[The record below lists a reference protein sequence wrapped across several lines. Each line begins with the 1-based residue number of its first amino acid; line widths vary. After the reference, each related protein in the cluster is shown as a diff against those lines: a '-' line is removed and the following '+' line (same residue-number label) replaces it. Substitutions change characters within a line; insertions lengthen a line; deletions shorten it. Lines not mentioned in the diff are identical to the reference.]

1 MLRQKISSKSE
12 GTIMNGIIKAS
23 QTEFPWKEKSILF
36 LHNWRCAGST
46 FTSLLASNYQDTYIK
61 IGGPFNRFGW
71 PDSHP
76 QRKHIQ
82 TLGEVRKAH
91 KQGCIVGGHIFMG
104 MTALLPGSWD
114 VWMNARDP
122 IERMRSGILRFHASG
137 SIPIR
142 PDDLM
147 SRTSGLQSRED
158 IEHLLCGPLRRESNG
173 IARRLAGL
181 TMANKI
187 NDISNQTNLERVSFL
202 EDSIISE
209 EDLFNQAASNLSNVR
224 MLILSDY
231 IFPSILLLEKMY
243 GMRPLIN
250 PFSDLRHNSLSL
262 GKATAMQR
270 QLVNHST
277 DIIQKYSQVDM
288 KLWPIL
294 LRIFQDQIRS
304 HTLSRIDIRIRE
316 IIHGKPLIP
325 IEWFLQPID
334 LDTLIKG
341 WSGRLV
347 ERALEVPE
355 IGPRLIDTVCSWPLL
370 EDEAAERIHHISH
383 KAFNQARG

>member
-1 MLRQKISSKSE
+1 
-12 GTIMNGIIKAS
+12 
-23 QTEFPWKEKSILF
+23 
-36 LHNWRCAGST
+36 
-46 FTSLLASNYQDTYIK
+46 
-61 IGGPFNRFGW
+61 
-71 PDSHP
+71 
-76 QRKHIQ
+76 
-82 TLGEVRKAH
+82 
-91 KQGCIVGGHIFMG
+91 
-104 MTALLPGSWD
+104 
-114 VWMNARDP
+114 
-122 IERMRSGILRFHASG
+122 
-137 SIPIR
+137 
-142 PDDLM
+142 
-147 SRTSGLQSRED
+147 
-158 IEHLLCGPLRRESNG
+158 
-173 IARRLAGL
+173 
-181 TMANKI
+181 
-187 NDISNQTNLERVSFL
+187 
-202 EDSIISE
+202 
-209 EDLFNQAASNLSNVR
+209 
-224 MLILSDY
+224 
-231 IFPSILLLEKMY
+231 
-243 GMRPLIN
+243 MRPLIN

-262 GKATAMQR
+262 GKATEMQR

-277 DIIQKYSQVDM
+277 DIIRKYSQVDI

-325 IEWFLQPID
+325 IEWFLRPID